1 VLSTRSRHDHADTVE
16 RLLAAIE
23 KRGIRVFAHIDH
35 AAAAREV
42 GLELQDEQV
51 VIFGNPQAGTGLMQ
65 EDPQVGIELP
75 LRILV
80 WRKGDDVLLG
90 YKDPLDLSQQYK
102 LAQRVGVLEA
112 MAALLGE
119 LAAEAAG

>member
-1 VLSTRSRHDHADTVE
+1 MLSTRSRHDHADTVE

-23 KRGIRVFAHIDH
+23 KRGIKVFAQIDH

-102 LAQRVGVLEA
+102 LAPRVGVLEA